1 MDWYTGISL
10 SRLYISSN
18 AVYTSGLEFR
28 HLSIPSSFWISLVR
42 LNCRVLCHGNKVRV
56 TGSFLRRS
64 CSTSI
69 GNDYVYSLGGII
81 ITKKEDIQLGK
92 GMIMCTTT
100 TTDFLLNHCIS
111 QKGKAIC
118 LGFSN

>member
-1 MDWYTGISL
+1 MEWYIGISL
-10 SRLYISSN
+10 SRLYRSSN
-18 AVYTSGLEFR
+18 AGVHFWHGIS

-64 CSTSI
+64 CSTSK

-81 ITKKEDIQLGK
+81 ITMKEDIQLGK
-92 GMIMCTTT
+92 GMIMCTT